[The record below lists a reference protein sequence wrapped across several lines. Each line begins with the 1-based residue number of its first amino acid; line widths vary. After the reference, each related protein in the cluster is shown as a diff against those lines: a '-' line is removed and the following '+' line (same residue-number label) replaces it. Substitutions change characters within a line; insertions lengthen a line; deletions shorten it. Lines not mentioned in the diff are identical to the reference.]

1 MDGFRHGGLRVPRLT
16 GGHADEFGAGE
27 REVDGQNR
35 GEHRHEAVGEDAV
48 LDEIAEHRSMLVA
61 GDRNNAEYGEQADD
75 DERADSEHLDGG
87 EPELRLGEETHRQG
101 VQGEDECDAR
111 RAPRPCGTVRE
122 PALHEQP
129 GGGELGSERHRPCEP
144 VLNRDHEAGTRADE
158 LLGIHME
165 GTGHRHGHGQF
176 AEREHDQ
183 VDDQRADAI
192 RQNGADGARLLDGV
206 SGAQE
211 QAGADHAA
219 QRDHLQVA
227 RLHAA
232 LQVRVQSVFIV
243 LASRLS

>member
-1 MDGFRHGGLRVPRLT
+1 
-16 GGHADEFGAGE
+16 
-27 REVDGQNR
+27 
-35 GEHRHEAVGEDAV
+35 
-48 LDEIAEHRSMLVA
+48 
-61 GDRNNAEYGEQADD
+61 
-75 DERADSEHLDGG
+75 
-87 EPELRLGEETHRQG
+87 
-101 VQGEDECDAR
+101 
-111 RAPRPCGTVRE
+111 
-122 PALHEQP
+122 
-129 GGGELGSERHRPCEP
+129 
-144 VLNRDHEAGTRADE
+144 
-158 LLGIHME
+158 ME